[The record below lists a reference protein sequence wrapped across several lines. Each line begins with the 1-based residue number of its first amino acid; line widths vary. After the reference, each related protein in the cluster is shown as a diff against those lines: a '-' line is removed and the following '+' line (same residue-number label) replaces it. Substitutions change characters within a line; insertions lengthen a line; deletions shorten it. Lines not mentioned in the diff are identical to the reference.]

1 MLMERQ
7 ENSQE
12 GIGRVFMLL
21 QPQESDMA
29 RIQVGAE
36 QLQQRTQPKL
46 NYLVAMSIFPNY
58 RTLSYTDVIKM
69 RKVLCK

>member
-1 MLMERQ
+1 MLMGRQ

-21 QPQESDMA
+21 QQQESNMA

-36 QLQQRTQPKL
+36 ELQQRIQ
-46 NYLVAMSIFPNY
+46 S
-58 RTLSYTDVIKM
+58 
-69 RKVLCK
+69 